1 MEKKADQASGAPS
14 SCVHWGGVLVWR
26 RGLETHVHIHA
37 PHHTH
42 THTAAVFPALER
54 KAQQGAASNV
64 STSEAFEPS
73 KSAVVR
79 VLTRERRREQR
90 DWTFVLWAE
99 TQSLPGTLPPP
110 STFLHKHT
118 LLFFFFN
125 LKISV
130 LNQEV

>member
-1 MEKKADQASGAPS
+1 MCAL
-14 SCVHWGGVLVWR
+14 WGGGVCV
-26 RGLETHVHIHA
+26 GVEEGPGETRA
-37 PHHTH
+37 HTRPPPH
-42 THTAAVFPALER
+42 THTAAVFPAFER

-64 STSEAFEPS
+64 STTEAFEPS

-79 VLTRERRREQR
+79 VLTRERRREQG
-90 DWTFVLWAE
+90 DWPFVLWAE
-99 TQSLPGTLPPP
+99 TQSLPGTLPSP

-118 LLFFFFN
+118 LLFFFFFN